1 VVKDYEYRMYHYSDE
16 LKSIINMCKQKS
28 EDLIAQ
34 RDNKEG
40 WSSLANDTRNDVVI
54 DCKPSPR
61 GNNIMRAVGHI
72 PFTPA
77 ECLACIT
84 NGNMR
89 KDYDEN
95 IDEAMNL
102 KMIGFNTYITY

>member
-1 VVKDYEYRMYHYSDE
+1 MKDYEYRMYHYSEE
-16 LKSIINMCKQKS
+16 LKGIIRMCKQKT
-28 EDLIAQ
+28 EDLLAQ
-34 RDNKEG
+34 KDDTSG
-40 WSSLANDTRNDVVI
+40 WSNMINDVKGDVVI
-54 DCKPSPR
+54 DCKQSPR
-61 GNNIMRAVGHI
+61 GNNIMKASGHI

-95 IDEAMNL
+95 IDESGNL